1 MHNICYDCDHRIVGL
16 RLSAKPRCKLDL
28 KKLITNTSTCDDW
41 AERFDAKPI
50 IAAKEK
56 KNGKKRR

>member
-1 MHNICYDCDHRIVGL
+1 MLNTCYSCDHRIVGL
-16 RLSAKPRCKLDL
+16 RLSTEPRCKMDL
-28 KKLITNTSTCDDW
+28 KKVITNNSACDDW
-41 AERFDAKPI
+41 AERFDARPI